1 MKPDLIELSHQ
12 ITDLIGDLHEAGA
25 WREVYEYLGN
35 AYEALLDQ
43 INEEGLENE
52 QEE

>member
-12 ITDLIGDLHEAGA
+12 ITDLIGDLQEAGA
-25 WREVYEYLGN
+25 WREVCEHLGS
-35 AYEALLDQ
+35 AYEVLVEQ
-43 INEEGLENE
+43 IDEEGLENE